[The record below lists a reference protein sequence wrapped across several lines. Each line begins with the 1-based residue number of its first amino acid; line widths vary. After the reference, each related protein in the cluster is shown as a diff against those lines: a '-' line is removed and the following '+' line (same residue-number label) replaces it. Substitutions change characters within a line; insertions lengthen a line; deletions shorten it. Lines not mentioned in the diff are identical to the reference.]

1 MSKIIRTFA
10 VVKIKIMKQVNLF
23 KSFSNPSYL
32 GADRLW
38 ADRNSELSR
47 EDIIYDKDYD
57 DV

>member
-1 MSKIIRTFA
+1 
-10 VVKIKIMKQVNLF
+10 MKQVNLF

-32 GADRLW
+32 GADRLWADRLW

>member
-1 MSKIIRTFA
+1 
-10 VVKIKIMKQVNLF
+10 MKQVNLF

-47 EDIIYDKDYD
+47 EDIIYDKEYD
-57 DV
+57 GI